1 MFEDVKKLGR
11 KNKLKLVLVYLLFV
25 FINISVNRLVKHL
38 GLPLYVDNIGTLL
51 GAVLGGYLPGIF
63 VGYITNIIN
72 STADITNM
80 YYAGISVLIAI
91 TATYF
96 AEKGYFKSFF
106 KSLITIPFLAFFGGV
121 VGSVLTWFIFGPSE
135 QGFIGQI
142 SKDFALDI
150 IDKAITVVLAY
161 GLMKIM
167 PRDTAQLLSLT
178 DWRQK
183 PLSDEEINEV
193 KSTGTRGL
201 SLKSELSI
209 LVCVIML
216 FITVATSAISFVL
229 YRDQAME
236 QYKEMCVNASKIA
249 AASIDP
255 GKIDEYIEKGEES
268 PDYIAVEEKLTEIL
282 NSSASI
288 TYVYVYRMTPEG
300 YEVVFDIDTSALK
313 GEKPGDIIP
322 FEEDFKPY
330 IPDLLSGRQ
339 VDPVIV
345 KDRYGWL
352 LTDYEPVYD
361 KDGNCVCY
369 ACTDISMNDIISHGI
384 SFLAKVLSLFIGFF
398 ILVLVLSLWFFNYH
412 LTYPVGAMT
421 HASGE
426 FAYSNEQALEVS
438 VARLKAL
445 DISTANELEN
455 LYQVLV
461 KALGDTVRYL
471 EEVKEKSEQIEF
483 MQSGLIYVLANL
495 VESRDKCTGD
505 HIRKTASY
513 VRLIQELLKENNVY
527 SEYMNDE
534 EYVKCVNY
542 AAPLHDVGKIKVSD
556 VILNKPGRLTDEEF
570 AEMKKHTTAGK
581 EIIESAI
588 NLTGDSGYLKEALNV
603 ATYHHEKWD
612 GNGYPTGL
620 KGEEIPLSARIMAVS
635 DVFDAL
641 LSKRSY
647 KEPMSY
653 DTAFKII
660 EEGSGTSFDPAIV
673 KVFLANKDRV
683 IKAAEE
689 MAEIETQL

>member
-1 MFEDVKKLGR
+1 MYTNVKKIENHH
-11 KNKLKLVLVYLLFV
+11 KVKLVLVYLLFV
-25 FINISVNRLVKHL
+25 FINIALNRIVKHF
-38 GLPLYVDNIGTLL
+38 GLPLYIDNIGTLL

-91 TATYF
+91 TASFF
-96 AEKGYFKSFF
+96 AEKGFFKSFF
-106 KSLITIPFLAFFGGV
+106 KSLVTVPFLAFFGGV

-135 QGFIGQI
+135 QGFIKQI
-142 SKDFALDI
+142 TGDFLLDLV
-150 IDKAITVVLAY
+150 DKLITLVLAY
-161 GLMKIM
+161 GLMKVM
-167 PRDTAQLLSLT
+167 PKDTASLLSLT

-201 SLKSELSI
+201 SLKNEISL
-209 LVCVIML
+209 LVCFIML

-236 QYKEMCVNASKIA
+236 QYKEMGINASKIA
-249 AASIDP
+249 AVSIDP
-255 GKIDEYIEKGEES
+255 DLIDDYIEMGEDS
-268 PDYIAVEEKLTEIL
+268 PEYIAVEKKLAEIL
-282 NSSASI
+282 KSSPSI
-288 TYVYVYRMTPEG
+288 RFIYVYKMTPEG
-300 YEVVFDIDTSALK
+300 YEVVFDIDTDGVM
-313 GEKPGDIIP
+313 GEAPGTVMP
-322 FEEDFKPY
+322 YEDDFLPHV
-330 IPDLLSGRQ
+330 PDLLAGRSI
-339 VDPVIV
+339 DPIIV
-345 KDRYGWL
+345 NDRYGWL

-361 KDGNCVCY
+361 SNGNCVCY
-369 ACTDISMNDIISHGI
+369 TCADISMEDIISNGI
-384 SFLAKVLSLFIGFF
+384 SFLAKILSLFIGFF

-426 FAYSNEQALEVS
+426 FAYNNEEALEDS
-438 VARLKAL
+438 VARLKSL
-445 DISTANELEN
+445 KISTADELEN
-455 LYQVLV
+455 LYLVLV
-461 KALGDTVRYL
+461 KTLGDTVRYL
-471 EEVKEKSEQIEF
+471 EEVKEKSDQIEY

-505 HIRKTASY
+505 HIRKTAAY
-513 VRLIQELLKENNVY
+513 VRLIQELLKENNIY

-534 EYVKCVNY
+534 EYVRCVNH

-556 VILNKPGRLTDEEF
+556 AILNKPGRLSDEEF
-570 AEMKKHTTAGK
+570 EEMKKHTTAGK
-581 EIIESAI
+581 EIIESSI
-588 NLTGDSGYLKEALNV
+588 ELTGDSGYLREALNV

-612 GNGYPTGL
+612 GKGYPTGL
-620 KGEEIPLSARIMAVS
+620 KGEDIPLSARIMAVS

-660 EEGSGTSFDPAIV
+660 EEGSGTSFDPTIV
-673 KVFLANKDRV
+673 KVFLENRERV
-683 IKAAEE
+683 ISIAEDMTDKE
-689 MAEIETQL
+689 ALQ